1 MAKSRRDL
9 LSEQLDVRQ
18 QRAVYM
24 LIENEM
30 LPKTDPEYKTQEEIA
45 EAVGVDRTT
54 LWRWRKQDQ
63 AFIEFKKEVAK
74 DYLGDAVGVFAKQL
88 IASMKGTNGA
98 PSQKALDLYAKMM
111 GFIKN
116 EHSVEVTQGGRSTED
131 LQAELAALDE
141 QIAELGG
148 DADEVEGDK

>member
-141 QIAELGG
+141 QLAKLGG

>member
-141 QIAELGG
+141 QLAELSEE
-148 DADEVEGDK
+148 DDK

>member
-9 LSEQLDVRQ
+9 LSEQLDLRQ

-30 LPKTDPEYKTQEEIA
+30 LSRTDPEYKTQEQIA
-45 EAVGVDRTT
+45 AEVGVDRAT
-54 LWRWRKQDQ
+54 LWRWRKQNQ

-74 DYLGDAVGVFAKQL
+74 DYLGDAVGIFTKQL
-88 IASMKGTNGA
+88 IASMQGKQ

-116 EHSVEVTQGGRSTED
+116 EHSVEVSKGGRSTED

-141 QIAELGG
+141 QLAELDEEDDEEGG
-148 DADEVEGDK
+148 I

>member
-9 LSEQLDVRQ
+9 LSEQLDLRQ

-30 LPKTDPEYKTQEEIA
+30 LSRTDPEYKTQEQIA
-45 EAVGVDRTT
+45 AEVGVDRAT
-54 LWRWRKQDQ
+54 LWRWRKQNQ

-74 DYLGDAVGVFAKQL
+74 DYLGDAVGIFTKQL
-88 IASMKGTNGA
+88 IASMQGKQ

-116 EHSVEVTQGGRSTED
+116 EHSVEVSKGGRSTED

-141 QIAELGG
+141 QLEELDGEDDEEGG
-148 DADEVEGDK
+148 I

>member
-141 QIAELGG
+141 QLAELDSEEGG
-148 DADEVEGDK
+148 D